1 MANPVSV
8 SAGNKVKVQRLQPKT
23 GFAGFIARF
32 KKNWQLHLMIF
43 LPLLYLVIFNYLPMY
58 GIQIAFKDYSPKRG
72 IVGSEWVGLKHYEKF
87 FGYYLW
93 PQLVGNTLAIS
104 LYQIIVGFPIPI
116 ILALII
122 HVNTGKVLKKISQN
136 VSYVPHFISLVVM
149 VGILN
154 SVLNPV
160 TGFLGQ
166 IYKLLGIVGG
176 DDIRGS
182 KEAFRHLYVWSGVW
196 QGMGW
201 SSIMYISALSAVPD
215 ELHEAA
221 KLDGASRLRRV
232 WSVDLPTIMP
242 TVAIMLIMRFGSVMS
257 VGYQKA
263 WLMRNTGNI
272 EVSEIISTYVYAR
285 GLGKMEYSYG
295 SAVGLMNSVV
305 NTSMTILVNWIT
317 NVLTDNEM
325 GLF

>member
-93 PQLVGNTLAIS
+93 PQLVLNTLALSFYSIFA
-104 LYQIIVGFPIPI
+104 GFPIPI
-116 ILALII
+116 VLALVI
-122 HVNTGKVLKKISQN
+122 HVNTGKVLKKVAQN

-154 SVLNPV
+154 TVLNPV
-160 TGFLGQ
+160 SGMIGYINRVFGNVA
-166 IYKLLGIVGG
+166 YV
-176 DDIRGS
+176 DIRGN
-182 KEAFRHLYVWSGVW
+182 KDAFRHLYTWSGIW
-196 QGMGW
+196 QSAGW
-201 SSIMYISALSAVPD
+201 STIIYVSALSGVPD

-221 KLDGASRLRRV
+221 KIDGASRLRRV
-232 WSVDLPTIMP
+232 FSVDFPTILP
-242 TVAIMLIMRFGSVMS
+242 TVALMLIMRFGSVMS

-263 WLMRNTGNI
+263 YLMQNSMNI
-272 EVSEIISTYVYAR
+272 DVSEIISTYVYKK
-285 GLGKMEYSYG
+285 GLGDGNLSFG
-295 SAVGLMNSVV
+295 SAVGLLNSAI
-305 NTSMTILVNWIT
+305 NMILVFTVNWVT
-317 NVLTDNEM
+317 NLLSDNELGM
-325 GLF
+325 F

>member
-1 MANPVSV
+1 MSNPAVVAS
-8 SAGNKVKVQRLQPKT
+8 NNRLAKT
-23 GFAGFIARF
+23 PWEKFWIKF
-32 KKNWQLHLMIF
+32 KKNWQLHLMIIA
-43 LPLLYLVIFNYLPMY
+43 PLAYLILFSYVPLY
-58 GIQIAFKDYSPKRG
+58 GIQIAFKDYSPRKG
-72 IVGSEWVGLKHYEKF
+72 IWGSPWVGFKHFEKF

-232 WSVDLPTIMP
+232 WSIDLPTILP
-242 TVAIMLIMRFGSVMS
+242 TICLMLIMRFGGIMS

-263 WLMRNTGNI
+263 YLMQNSMNSET
-272 EVSEIISTYVYAR
+272 SEIISTYVYKKGIMNNNMSFGTAI
-285 GLGKMEYSYG
+285 GLLN
-295 SAVGLMNSVV
+295 SAINM
-305 NTSMTILVNWIT
+305 ILVFTVNAIT
-317 NVLTDNEM
+317 NWLSDNEL